1 MEEISSPQPTSE
13 TFFDGNATDNSI
25 PDSAE
30 NVNRKEQKTE
40 TPNSAL
46 KRGAAVTE
54 QSSLISSK
62 SPVISI
68 TDFLQAVKDISAHY
82 AIQSV
87 SYFDARN
94 KKQCITRNAKGS
106 A

>member
-1 MEEISSPQPTSE
+1 M
-13 TFFDGNATDNSI
+13 SI
-25 PDSAE
+25 E
-30 NVNRKEQKTE
+30 KNKKTE
-40 TPNSAL
+40 TPTSAL
-46 KRGAAVTE
+46 GGTAVRE
-54 QSSLISSK
+54 QRILISSE